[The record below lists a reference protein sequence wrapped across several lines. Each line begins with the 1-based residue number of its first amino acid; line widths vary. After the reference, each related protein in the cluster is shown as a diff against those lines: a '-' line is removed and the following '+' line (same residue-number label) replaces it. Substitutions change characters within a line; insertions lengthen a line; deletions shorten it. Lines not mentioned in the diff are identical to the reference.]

1 MNKHPDDPNKHGAIV
16 TLDEPQLPAVIKKTK
31 NPWKKFSVL
40 DRLADEITG
49 QYQILLKVE
58 WEILDRKPG
67 DEVQVGWI
75 EANLVND
82 EIRQKL
88 ARCRELMQQLDGPE
102 NYDEADD
109 DIDDDEPI
117 LKKLVISARLA
128 AMMAGVHIGGPK
140 EDEQV
145 VFAKMLLSHVYDAQ
159 VSRLVLESACREIE
173 RTKKYMQATSEVL
186 DVLNEQRGVWQR
198 RRDAIDDIE
207 RRSKD
212 VQETLLEALQDYE
225 HEASE
230 AKQKE
235 AKAAHGRAQQKF
247 REKMLYLNHAE
258 NAARKK
264 QEEASVAYK
273 AVQTAMEDIVRCE
286 QAWEQA
292 RIELTI
298 AFNRVEQLNPPKKD
312 RDNEEAKPDA
322 RSCDP

>member
-1 MNKHPDDPNKHGAIV
+1 
-16 TLDEPQLPAVIKKTK
+16 
-31 NPWKKFSVL
+31 
-40 DRLADEITG
+40 
-49 QYQILLKVE
+49 
-58 WEILDRKPG
+58 
-67 DEVQVGWI
+67 
-75 EANLVND
+75 
-82 EIRQKL
+82 
-88 ARCRELMQQLDGPE
+88 
-102 NYDEADD
+102 
-109 DIDDDEPI
+109 
-117 LKKLVISARLA
+117 
-128 AMMAGVHIGGPK
+128 MMAGVHIGGPK

-159 VSRLVLESACREIE
+159 VSRIVLEATCREIE

-186 DVLNEQRGVWQR
+186 DVLKEQRDEWWD
-198 RRDAIDDIE
+198 RRDAIDEIE
-207 RRSKD
+207 RRSERCSTTNFRSAAKLR
-212 VQETLLEALQDYE
+212 TRSFGGEA
-225 HEASE
+225 
-230 AKQKE
+230 KE